1 MHAYKETYSLLIFNP
16 ALRRMTEKRKRV
28 DLDIN
33 AKMDIC
39 KQVDSKISRKE
50 IADRYGI
57 DVSTIA
63 KILKNSETIEKDFQM
78 C

>member
-1 MHAYKETYSLLIFNP
+1 
-16 ALRRMTEKRKRV
+16 MTEKRKQV